1 MRKQY
6 PGCAVVCYINSTSE
20 CKAVSDVIVTSANAK
35 KIVEALPNKDICFI
49 PDCNLGR
56 FLEKDMPEKQFHFH
70 NGCCPIHS
78 RVTADGIRAAKAAH
92 PEAKILIH
100 PECVPEAVALCDY
113 AGSTSGIIN
122 YATNSDAKEFIIV
135 TEPGVMHRLKTQNPD
150 KIFYPFEQLGVCED
164 MKKVTLEK
172 VLHTLET
179 FDNQVE
185 MPEQLR
191 EEAKS
196 ALVRMRELA
205 Q

>member
-1 MRKQY
+1 
-6 PGCAVVCYINSTSE
+6 
-20 CKAVSDVIVTSANAK
+20 
-35 KIVEALPNKDICFI
+35 
-49 PDCNLGR
+49 
-56 FLEKDMPEKQFHFH
+56 
-70 NGCCPIHS
+70 
-78 RVTADGIRAAKAAH
+78 
-92 PEAKILIH
+92 
-100 PECVPEAVALCDY
+100 
-113 AGSTSGIIN
+113 
-122 YATNSDAKEFIIV
+122 
-135 TEPGVMHRLKTQNPD
+135 
-150 KIFYPFEQLGVCED
+150 

>member
-1 MRKQY
+1 
-6 PGCAVVCYINSTSE
+6 
-20 CKAVSDVIVTSANAK
+20 
-35 KIVEALPNKDICFI
+35 
-49 PDCNLGR
+49 
-56 FLEKDMPEKQFHFH
+56 
-70 NGCCPIHS
+70 
-78 RVTADGIRAAKAAH
+78 
-92 PEAKILIH
+92 
-100 PECVPEAVALCDY
+100 
-113 AGSTSGIIN
+113 
-122 YATNSDAKEFIIV
+122 
-135 TEPGVMHRLKTQNPD
+135 MHRLKTQNPD